1 MSRRLQVVGVRAEFW
16 ARDTGHDRETVLFG
30 PDYFTLAS
38 LTPATM
44 ARMMSTSGADDGA
57 VDYWPEVGGQTEVR
71 DADTGET
78 LWVYRGGRRFS
89 PAALAEAEAR
99 LAAPAPA
106 APPAA
111 VCGCCQC
118 VCPRTVADPPAICG
132 PCRDGEHARHPGR
145 LAPPVP
151 LIEQAARA
159 VADATGLGQ
168 IAEMGKVLAGFVL
181 VERARGVVVS
191 VAAYREHALR
201 LGTEA
206 AADSAIEYAAVWL
219 GMHDDRRDGGGPCG
233 CYPECKIPAAR
244 P

>member
-16 ARDTGHDRETVLFG
+16 ARDTGADRETVLFG
-30 PDYFTLAS
+30 PDYFTPTS

-57 VDYWPEVGGQTEVR
+57 VDFWPEVGGQTEIR

-78 LWVYRGGRRFS
+78 VWVYRGGRRFA

-99 LAAPAPA
+99 LAAPKLPAPLVVLA
-106 APPAA
+106 A
-111 VCGCCQC
+111 Q
-118 VCPRTVADPPAICG
+118 
-132 PCRDGEHARHPGR
+132 
-145 LAPPVP
+145 
-151 LIEQAARA
+151 A
-159 VADATGLGQ
+159 VADATGLDQ
-168 IAEMGKVLAGFVL
+168 IAEMGKVIGGFVL

-191 VAAYREHALR
+191 LAAYREHALR
-201 LGTEA
+201 LGSEA